1 VPHGF
6 ACAHRLDLGRSSG
19 AGGGWTPVADS
30 VVGADFPLEELSLGD
45 RQGSRPQSPTPVLQL
60 ACSAVRTSP
69 SPITIQALA
78 DFISTATC
86 EVACFFRVQKHGYL
100 CLIFSIGMLC
110 SPPDRSMSDVASD
123 LWRAASRSIVRSA
136 RPPSWPLAALHACC
150 RVRVSSLYHRGP

>member
-1 VPHGF
+1 LVHSEDQCCKQRQILAF
-6 ACAHRLDLGRSSG
+6 AYSRS
-19 AGGGWTPVADS
+19 AI
-30 VVGADFPLEELSLGD
+30 SLQRG
-45 RQGSRPQSPTPVLQL
+45 
-60 ACSAVRTSP
+60 P

-136 RPPSWPLAALHACC
+136 RPPSWPFAALQASC
-150 RVRVSSLYHRGP
+150 RVRVSSLFIIEDRDF